1 MAHKGIHRRGYLPH
15 WDFADSVQGITFRLA
30 DSVPAE
36 VIAEWRDDLQSLLKN
51 PDPEISSAA
60 QADLHRKIAK
70 YEDAGHGR
78 CDLADAEC
86 AGIVQEA
93 MKAGHGASYKL
104 IEWCVMPNHVH
115 ALVRLLGPMTLGNI
129 VKVWKGGTAVQIN
142 RLKGHGGSFW
152 MRDYHDR
159 FIRDLDHFLNAK
171 AYIRNNPV
179 KAGLC
184 KTPEGWMFS
193 SAGCAWIPEAPL
205 STLPKRAK

>member
-36 VIAEWRDDLQSLLKN
+36 VIAEWRVELQSLLQS
-51 PDPEISSAA
+51 PDPEISNTA
-60 QADLHRKIAK
+60 QADLHKKIAK
-70 YEDAGHGR
+70 YEDAGCGS

-93 MKAGHGASYKL
+93 LKTGHGASYKL
-104 IEWCVMPNHVH
+104 IEWCIMPNHVH
-115 ALVRLLGPMTLGNI
+115 ALIRLRGSTTLGEI
-129 VKVWKGGTAVQIN
+129 VKRWKGGTAVLIN
-142 RLKGHGGSFW
+142 RHLGCCGSLW

-159 FIRDLDHFLNAK
+159 FIRDLDHFHNSK

-184 KTPEGWMFS
+184 VTPEEWVFS
-193 SAGCAWIPEAPL
+193 SAGCAWDPGLTPSSL
-205 STLPKRAK
+205 HKRAK